1 MGVPASFLVASAIR
15 TLVESTEI
23 DGSRDASA
31 RQPTKERGG
40 RRVPTARRP
49 PRGGY
54 FFPIVTVAVP
64 VGETQPAEEISVTE
78 SVAEPFVP
86 TENVIWLVP

>member
-1 MGVPASFLVASAIR
+1 MGRSLRGP
-15 TLVESTEI
+15 
-23 DGSRDASA
+23 
-31 RQPTKERGG
+31 PTQR
-40 RRVPTARRP
+40 A

-54 FFPIVTVAVP
+54 FFPIATVAVA

-78 SVAEPFVP
+78 RVAEPFVP

>member
-1 MGVPASFLVASAIR
+1 MVGAQKEKGRSPACP
-15 TLVESTEI
+15 
-23 DGSRDASA
+23 SR
-31 RQPTKERGG
+31 ER
-40 RRVPTARRP
+40 A

-78 SVAEPFVP
+78 RVAEPFDP
-86 TENVIWLVP
+86 TEKVIWLVP